1 MGHSWNTAGHPCQYL
16 FKSSIHR
23 GHPLSLT
30 RSFIPAA
37 KPVRYPLEYIPHIP
51 HVWSLRPFQLR
62 QLRKKYTL
70 IWSWMWAWEGHV
82 TFSRVFSGPS
92 WDFWVR
98 SWFCWVRAHVFF
110 HCNFTEAFPIPFRSF
125 QIPFTFFVWM
135 NYARE
140 FRGLCAL
147 PLGPLSSDVHRIPDW
162 KRILL
167 HSLLRVCWD
176 MEFFLIKVHPQ
187 SRHQGLWNPSLH
199 KRHYILFPEVKS
211 IENALKASWNYS
223 EISTKFSRNYLD
235 SSVTWITSANN
246 FPDFALDTGFPIT
259 STFLTCCFQK
269 GMRTTHM

>member
-1 MGHSWNTAGHPCQYL
+1 MGHSWNTAGHPCMCQYL

-37 KPVRYPLEYIPHIP
+37 KPVRYPLEYIYHIY
-51 HVWSLRPFQLR
+51 HMFDPFAPFNWGNWG
-62 QLRKKYTL
+62 KTYTL

-176 MEFFLIKVHPQ
+176 MKFFLIKVHPQ

-199 KRHYILFPEVKS
+199 KKRHYFFQKLK
-211 IENALKASWNYS
+211 ALKMLWRPHETTLKSARNFR
-223 EISTKFSRNYLD
+223 EIT
-235 SSVTWITSANN
+235 
-246 FPDFALDTGFPIT
+246 
-259 STFLTCCFQK
+259 LTVLWH
-269 GMRTTHM
+269 G

>member
-1 MGHSWNTAGHPCQYL
+1 M
-16 FKSSIHR
+16 FD
-23 GHPLSLT
+23 
-30 RSFIPAA
+30 
-37 KPVRYPLEYIPHIP
+37 
-51 HVWSLRPFQLR
+51 PFAPFNWGNW
-62 QLRKKYTL
+62 RKTYTL

-199 KRHYILFPEVKS
+199 
-211 IENALKASWNYS
+211 
-223 EISTKFSRNYLD
+223 
-235 SSVTWITSANN
+235 
-246 FPDFALDTGFPIT
+246 
-259 STFLTCCFQK
+259 
-269 GMRTTHM
+269 